1 MHQKSL
7 TIKDTLLSSQASHP
21 PEQPHP
27 SQAGPPQGDPTNPTT
42 PTPTPQN
49 PQNQNQPAKP
59 ATIRPPPT
67 KAATQST
74 LPDQPRPSKPEHHC
88 RNNHQKI
95 IQSFPAPSNKKG
107 TRRSLNTHQTTVKS
121 CPNNPTTRPPVL
133 PPAHTHRASSREITL
148 PQPHPPRKSRRR
160 DTRSAHTMGQYCA
173 WWVNTAVREPPL
185 ERQPPDGSGHRQIQR
200 VSAPTVFFP
209 RRTKAT

>member
-1 MHQKSL
+1 M
-7 TIKDTLLSSQASHP
+7 SSQASHP
-21 PEQPHP
+21 PEQPHQ
-27 SQAGPPQGDPTNPTT
+27 QAGPPQGDPTNPTT

-59 ATIRPPPT
+59 AKTVPPPT

-74 LPDQPRPSKPEHHC
+74 LPDQPRLSKPEHHC

-121 CPNNPTTRPPVL
+121 CHQQSHNRTISTPT
-133 PPAHTHRASSREITL
+133 S
-148 PQPHPPRKSRRR
+148 PHPPGARP
-160 DTRSAHTMGQYCA
+160 RSNIAT
-173 WWVNTAVREPPL
+173 TTPPTQIKTG
-185 ERQPPDGSGHRQIQR
+185 QPPAASPRKVV
-200 VSAPTVFFP
+200 VSPLLP
-209 RRTKAT
+209 CP